1 VVAYCTS
8 VPALFVLSLGIAGLF
23 ACLCQYILLKS
34 VEKEVPALTNQV
46 GEFAG
51 TVVKALNNA
60 SQQWAVGT
68 NKAVA
73 ATNKEINDELFGWV
87 GTSTTAVNNTLNAFV
102 DEMSDALNK
111 AFGGT
116 PLEDPIKEVLNCL
129 IGLKIAGVQKALT
142 WVHDN
147 AHVNFPLLANDT
159 FSLGAAKAI
168 SGDSPQAESFLAD
181 PTSSA
186 KDEISDA
193 VLSLIAK
200 IKKGIATEAL
210 ISFMI
215 LLIWVLIFL
224 IGLGRGG
231 FMLLQPSKG
240 RAEGGQLYNSDPATD
255 NMRATDGGH
264 HFMNFSRHP
273 EPHPKISYPRP
284 MSAAPPYE
292 FHKAPADLDTR
303 PDAPYALN
311 PHPFPQSSYPA
322 EQDTILP
329 APSNLPVS
337 PIQNDEKVGSV
348 GVRRAFS
355 NLLHSHGS
363 PAANRKSAHANV
375 LMVSPIDEKSS
386 YRNNPF
392 R

>member
-1 VVAYCTS
+1 MRWVVAYSTS

-34 VEKEVPALTNQV
+34 VQKEVPALTNQV

-60 SQQWAVGT
+60 SQQWAIGT
-68 NKAVA
+68 NKAIA
-73 ATNKEINDELFGWV
+73 ATNKDINDELFGWV
-87 GTSTTAVNNTLNAFV
+87 NTSTTSVNNTLNTFV
-102 DEMSDALNK
+102 DEMSDALTK
-111 AFGGT
+111 VFGGT

-129 IGLKIAGVQKALT
+129 IGLKIQGVQKALT

-147 AHVNFPLLANDT
+147 AHVNFPLLDNDT
-159 FSLGAAKAI
+159 FSLGAAKSIA
-168 SGDSPQAESFLAD
+168 SDSPNAESFLAD

-200 IKKGIATEAL
+200 IEKGIRTEAL
-210 ISFMI
+210 ISFLI

-231 FMLLQPSKG
+231 FMLLKPSKG
-240 RAEGGQLYNSDPATD
+240 RAEGGQIYGSDPATD
-255 NMRATDGGH
+255 NMRTVETRPAW
-264 HFMNFSRHP
+264 NFSRSQDAQP
-273 EPHPKISYPRP
+273 EISYPRP
-284 MSAAPPYE
+284 VSAAPPYE
-292 FHKAPADLDTR
+292 FHKAPADMDTR
-303 PDAPYALN
+303 PNAPYALN
-311 PHPFPQSSYPA
+311 PHPFPSSSPS
-322 EQDTILP
+322 EDTILP

-337 PIQNDEKVGSV
+337 TTQNEKVGNV
-348 GVRRAFS
+348 GVRSVFN
-355 NLLHSHGS
+355 NLLHSNAS
-363 PAANRKSAHANV
+363 SSANRKSSHANV
-375 LMVSPIDEKSS
+375 FEATPVDEKSS